1 MLQTTENQG
10 LAAQTAAPATAA
22 AGAAPHG
29 GVTAAQIRTV
39 GVVVLGAFLALLNQ
53 TVMSPALPVI
63 MADFGIEAGTAQWI
77 MSIYPLASGIMVP
90 ISAFL
95 IDRFSTRALF
105 FSATGVFAAG
115 TLLCAI
121 APSFAPLIV
130 GRVLQ
135 AASSGVLLPLVAVV
149 PLLVF
154 PVEKRG
160 TAMGLAGIVMAA
172 GPAVGPV
179 VGGAVI
185 DSFGWRVMLGAIV
198 PLALIV
204 LVCGVVFL
212 KNVGERKNPQLDVA
226 SVILSTV
233 AFGGLLYGFSSASS
247 LGWTSPIVLVSIVA
261 GIVCLVC
268 FVRRSLRIENP
279 LLELATL
286 KTPSFRTAALVVTL
300 INAACLVTNTTL
312 PILLQTALG
321 ASAFETGMVMLPAAA
336 VGIILSPVAGM
347 VFDRF
352 GPRAISVAGLALM
365 TVALFMFS
373 GADEHMSVVTAA
385 ELCGMQACGQS
396 MANMPVN
403 TWGVN
408 ALRDDLIAH
417 GNAIANTG
425 RQVAGGLATA
435 LIVTAMT
442 GVTSAQIAGGA
453 EVAAAT
459 AAGVG
464 SAYFICGCIGAVAL
478 VFAVFCVKG
487 HKRPTKQ
494 AA

>member
-1 MLQTTENQG
+1 
-10 LAAQTAAPATAA
+10 
-22 AGAAPHG
+22 
-29 GVTAAQIRTV
+29 
-39 GVVVLGAFLALLNQ
+39 
-53 TVMSPALPVI
+53 
-63 MADFGIEAGTAQWI
+63 
-77 MSIYPLASGIMVP
+77 
-90 ISAFL
+90 
-95 IDRFSTRALF
+95 
-105 FSATGVFAAG
+105 
-115 TLLCAI
+115 
-121 APSFAPLIV
+121 
-130 GRVLQ
+130 
-135 AASSGVLLPLVAVV
+135 
-149 PLLVF
+149 
-154 PVEKRG
+154 
-160 TAMGLAGIVMAA
+160 MGQ
-172 GPAVGPV
+172 V

-212 KNVGERKNPQLDVA
+212 KNVGERKNPQLDVT

-268 FVRRSLRIENP
+268 FVRRSLCIENP
-279 LLELATL
+279 LLELTTL

>member
-1 MLQTTENQG
+1 MSQEITTGGDQ
-10 LAAQTAAPATAA
+10 APTQNSLKNPT
-22 AGAAPHG
+22 PHA

-77 MSIYPLASGIMVP
+77 MSIYPLVSGIMVP
-90 ISAFL
+90 VSAFL
-95 IDRFSTRALF
+95 IDRFSTRSLF
-105 FSATGVFAAG
+105 FAAIGVFAAG
-115 TLLCAI
+115 SLICAV
-121 APSFAPLIV
+121 APSFVPLIV

-135 AASSGVLLPLVAVV
+135 AAGSGILLPLVAVV

-160 TAMGLAGIVMAA
+160 TAMGMAGIVMAA

-185 DSFGWRVMLGAIV
+185 DTFGWRAMLGAIV

-204 LVCGVVFL
+204 LACGVAFL
-212 KNVGERKNPQLDVA
+212 KNVGERKNPKFDIA
-226 SVILSTV
+226 SVVLSTV

-247 LGWTSPIVLVSIVA
+247 LGWTSPAVLGSIVA
-261 GIVCLVC
+261 GIACLAA
-268 FVRRSLRIENP
+268 FVHRSLHIDDP
-279 LLELATL
+279 LLELRTL

-336 VGIILSPVAGM
+336 VGIVLSPVAGM

-365 TVALFMFS
+365 TAALFLFS
-373 GADEHMSVVTAA
+373 GADESMSVVTAA
-385 ELCGMQACGQS
+385 VLCAMQACGQA

-408 ALRDDLIAH
+408 ALSDDLIAH

-442 GVTSAQIAGGA
+442 GVTSSQVAAGA
-453 EVAAAT
+453 TVTAAT

-478 VFAVFCVKG
+478 VFAIFCVKG
-487 HKRPTKQ
+487 HSHQ
-494 AA
+494 AAQKA

>member
-1 MLQTTENQG
+1 MSQTTENQG
-10 LAAQTAAPATAA
+10 LAPEAAAPATA
-22 AGAAPHG
+22 AAPHG

-77 MSIYPLASGIMVP
+77 MSIYPLVSGIMVP

-115 TLLCAI
+115 TLLCAV

-212 KNVGERKNPQLDVA
+212 KNVG
-226 SVILSTV
+226 
-233 AFGGLLYGFSSASS
+233 
-247 LGWTSPIVLVSIVA
+247 
-261 GIVCLVC
+261 
-268 FVRRSLRIENP
+268 
-279 LLELATL
+279 
-286 KTPSFRTAALVVTL
+286 
-300 INAACLVTNTTL
+300 
-312 PILLQTALG
+312 
-321 ASAFETGMVMLPAAA
+321 
-336 VGIILSPVAGM
+336 
-347 VFDRF
+347 
-352 GPRAISVAGLALM
+352 
-365 TVALFMFS
+365 
-373 GADEHMSVVTAA
+373 
-385 ELCGMQACGQS
+385 
-396 MANMPVN
+396 
-403 TWGVN
+403 
-408 ALRDDLIAH
+408 
-417 GNAIANTG
+417 
-425 RQVAGGLATA
+425 
-435 LIVTAMT
+435 
-442 GVTSAQIAGGA
+442 
-453 EVAAAT
+453 
-459 AAGVG
+459 

-478 VFAVFCVKG
+478 VFAIFCVKERK
-487 HKRPTKQ
+487 HPAKQ